1 MAGRGITKIGAY
13 IKVVQSL
20 SNKGVN
26 PLVYLAQQE
35 RHKVGRFMTNVRDN
49 IFEQPDILHA
59 AAERNVEQAAA
70 LAPFAERIRSG
81 AIDKVILTGMG
92 GSFAALFPSLLTL
105 IRHGIPAYAIES
117 SELLY
122 DYRALITERTLIVA
136 ASQSGESVEVVRL
149 LEQGASTQVIGV
161 TNSPDSTLTR
171 QSSAALLIGA
181 GDEATVAT
189 KTYTA
194 TVAGL
199 AFVTAGLAGEPL
211 SALADALHQ
220 TADYIAAT
228 LSTWETLSHE
238 LVAAI
243 EPARFIVFV
252 GRGAGRASALN
263 GALAVKETAKV
274 PTEGMVTGQF
284 RHGPME
290 VLGEGV
296 IPFIFM
302 GTGQAYDL
310 HAKLARDLEAKGS
323 RVVCVGTSVAD
334 VLSLPVVPPQAALL
348 QIAEVVPIQLF
359 AAALAAGRG
368 IVPGTFYHGAKVTT
382 VE

>member
-1 MAGRGITKIGAY
+1 
-13 IKVVQSL
+13 
-20 SNKGVN
+20 
-26 PLVYLAQQE
+26 
-35 RHKVGRFMTNVRDN
+35 MTTVRDN

-59 AAERNVEQAAA
+59 AAERNQAQAAT
-70 LAPFAERIRSG
+70 LAPFAEQLRGG

-92 GSFAALFPSLLTL
+92 GSFAALFPSLLKL
-105 IRHGIPAYAIES
+105 IEHGIPAYAIES

-122 DYRALITERTLIVA
+122 DYRALLTERTLMVA

-149 LEQGASTQVIGV
+149 LEQGASAQVIGV
-161 TNSPDSTLTR
+161 TNSADSTLAR
-171 QSSAALLIGA
+171 RSSAALLIGA

-199 AFVTAGLAGEPL
+199 AFVTAALVGEPL
-211 SALADALHQ
+211 SPLADALHQ
-220 TADYIAAT
+220 TADYIGAT
-228 LSTWETLSHE
+228 LPTWEGLSHE
-238 LVAAI
+238 LVAAV

-310 HAKLARDLEAKGS
+310 HLKLARDLAAKGI
-323 RVVCVGTSVAD
+323 RVVCVGAPVAERLSV
-334 VLSLPVVPPQAALL
+334 PVTPPQPALL